1 MKRLVITA
9 ALGAALLF
17 SLAVPSAAAEWWR
30 PGFEFAVVENNIM
43 DMDAGGLFHPF
54 REVSRVE
61 IANAIWRYDD
71 TPIVSGM
78 SFRDVRNNPAVDYVS
93 GTGVMKGVDRNHF
106 DPESSITREQFATI
120 IYRFNLAS
128 GYKASSP
135 EEELLGYSD
144 RGSISEYARDA
155 VAWASYEGLMTGT
168 APDVFD
174 PQAVLTRGQIA
185 TILKRF
191 SDVDHEWARA
201 GFRIE
206 ANETR
211 VVNHE
216 NDREIFIDN
225 LGWLLRQTETGVVE
239 CTLDQS
245 DAIVTVWFQD
255 GSKIDVDIDGLS
267 YVDAARKVMDQI

>member
-1 MKRLVITA
+1 MKRLVIA
-9 ALGAALLF
+9 ATLGISMFF
-17 SLAVPSAAAEWWR
+17 SLAVSPSAATEWWR
-30 PGFEFAVVENNIM
+30 PGFEYCVVENNVM
-43 DMDAGGLFHPF
+43 DMDAGGLFHPY
-54 REVSRVE
+54 REVSRAE
-61 IANAIWRYDD
+61 IADAIWRYDD

-78 SFRDVRNNPAVDYVS
+78 SFRDVRNNPAVNYAS
-93 GTGVMKGVDRNHF
+93 GTGIMKGVDRNHF

-120 IYRFNLAS
+120 MYRFNLAA
-128 GYKASSP
+128 GYKARSP
-135 EEELLGYSD
+135 EEELLRYDD
-144 RGSISEYARDA
+144 RYDISEYARDA
-155 VAWASYEGLMTGT
+155 VAWASYEYLMTGT
-168 APDVFD
+168 AENIFD
-174 PQAVLTRGQIA
+174 PKAVLTRGQIA

-216 NDREIFIDN
+216 NDREIFVDN

-239 CTLDQS
+239 CTYAD
-245 DAIVTVWFQD
+245 DIVTVWFQD
-255 GSKIDVDIDGLS
+255 GSKVDVDIEGLS